1 MQINFKPGSFQL
13 VVKVGSR
20 EVPAHVGGVRRD
32 DARRLQKSY
41 RTARPEVRTRVVKV
55 PA

>member
-1 MQINFKPGSFQL
+1 MNFKPGSFQL

-20 EVPAHVGGVRRD
+20 EVPAHSGTVRRD

-41 RTARPEVRTRVVKV
+41 RAAKPEARTRVVK
-55 PA
+55 ATA